1 MVESSANPQRLMIC
15 LMIPDDADGSYPDDA
30 DGSDPDDADTDA
42 FDFAIV
48 SSSYLFNTSSM
59 ICNLQTLS
67 FPVDVGDNLARF
79 GTLPSCLTNSWRL
92 LSVL

>member
-1 MVESSANPQRLMIC
+1 MIC
-15 LMIPDDADGSYPDDA
+15 SMIPDDADGSYPDDA

-48 SSSYLFNTSSM
+48 SSSYLFNISLT

-67 FPVDVGDNLARF
+67 FPVDVGDNLAQF
-79 GTLPSCLTNSWRL
+79 WNTA
-92 LSVL
+92 

>member
-1 MVESSANPQRLMIC
+1 MIEGA
-15 LMIPDDADGSYPDDA
+15 LGRKPGDADGSYPDDA
-30 DGSDPDDADTDA
+30 DGSDPDDADADADA
-42 FDFAIV
+42 FGFAIV

-67 FPVDVGDNLARF
+67 FPVDVGDNSARF